1 MSKWACWGEM
11 TTPSFRSG
19 LSYNHL
25 QLLGTVVKS
34 RSRSEKRAMIRRF
47 RDDVLPMMGKELQPV
62 VGALYP
68 LSATSDADRRMEAG
82 GVFGKIVLD
91 DFHG

>member
-1 MSKWACWGEM
+1 
-11 TTPSFRSG
+11 
-19 LSYNHL
+19 
-25 QLLGTVVKS
+25 
-34 RSRSEKRAMIRRF
+34 MIRRF

-62 VGALYP
+62 VGALCP

>member
-1 MSKWACWGEM
+1 MWGA
-11 TTPSFRSG
+11 TTAVSTYSLKVEIDR
-19 LSYNHL
+19 L
-25 QLLGTVVKS
+25 
-34 RSRSEKRAMIRRF
+34 RCMIRRF

-68 LSATSDADRRMEAG
+68 LSATSDADRRMKAG